1 MAVCEILCVGTE
13 LLLGDI
19 LNTNEQFL
27 SQKLAALGISVL
39 HRSTVGD
46 NSGRLANELKTALG
60 RSDIVIT
67 SGGLGPTTDD
77 LTKEVCCEVMG
88 FELREDEGTVERIRS
103 YFRNKGT
110 EMPESNL
117 KQAMLPVGAIVF
129 ENNHGTAPGAALER
143 DGKCVILLPGP
154 PGELVPMFNE
164 SVRGFLSK
172 YSDGVIVSHSINI
185 IGMGESAVAEKTADM
200 LDGENPTV
208 APYAKSG
215 EVRLRVT
222 AKAATADEADSLCR
236 PVVDSLCD
244 RLGDV
249 VYGTDMESIEQR
261 VVELLRK
268 KGKKIACAESC
279 TAGYIPKRI
288 TDIPGA
294 SEVFECG
301 IVSYSNEIK
310 MKLLGVSAD
319 TLEKYGAVSEQTARE
334 MAVGA
339 KRISGADI
347 AVAST
352 GLAGPGGADGLP
364 GGLSFV
370 AVTDGSRVF
379 AERIETGHEN
389 DREYN
394 RYVTASRALNLARL
408 MLEEKI
414 K

>member
-19 LNTNEQFL
+19 INTNEQFL
-27 SQKLAALGISVL
+27 SKELAAMGISVL

-46 NSGRLANELKTALG
+46 NPERLAAELKTALS

-77 LTKEVCCEVMG
+77 LTKEVCCSTMG
-88 FELREDEGTVERIRS
+88 FELYEDEATVERIRA
-103 YFRNKGT
+103 YFCKKGID
-110 EMPESNL
+110 MPENNK
-117 KQAMLPVGAIVF
+117 KQALLPVGGTVF

-154 PGELVPMFNE
+154 PGELIPMFNE
-164 SVRGFLSK
+164 SVRVFLKK
-172 YSDGVIVSHSINI
+172 YSHGVIVSHTVNV
-185 IGMGESAVAEKTADM
+185 IGVGESAVAQMIDDLLAA
-200 LDGENPTV
+200 ENPTV

-215 EVRLRVT
+215 EVRLRIT
-222 AKAATADEADSLCR
+222 AKAEDRTTADEMCR
-236 PVVDSLCD
+236 PIIDTICS
-244 RLGDV
+244 RLDDA
-249 VYGTDMESIEQR
+249 VYGVDMTSIEER
-261 VVELLRK
+261 VVKLLLQ
-268 KGKKIACAESC
+268 KGKKIASAESC

-288 TDIPGA
+288 TDIPGS

-301 IVSYSNEIK
+301 IVSYSNRIK
-310 MKLLGVSAD
+310 SEVLGVSEE
-319 TLEKYGAVSEQTARE
+319 TLEKYGAVSEQTVRE
-334 MAVGA
+334 MALGA
-339 KRISGADI
+339 KRVSGADI
-347 AVAST
+347 AVATT
-352 GLAGPGGADGLP
+352 GIAGPGGADGLP
-364 GGLSFV
+364 AGLSFA
-370 AVTDGSRVF
+370 AVTDGERVF
-379 AERIETGHEN
+379 IQRIETGHEN

>member
-27 SQKLAALGISVL
+27 SQELAALGISVL

-46 NSGRLANELKTALG
+46 NSERLANELKTALG

-88 FELREDEGTVERIRS
+88 FKLREDEGTVERIRS
-103 YFRNKGT
+103 YFRNKGA

-117 KQAMLPVGAIVF
+117 KQAMLPVGATVF